1 MIGAPGTSGTVPAVD
16 DTSATPSRSPARAAG
31 RAPAPRTAGASRP
44 QLFRHPRRAAIIG
57 GTLFAAAALILGAV
71 GSADTS
77 DLHADQ
83 AVPKQVQTFSPAAN
97 AIVGPTAPIVVD
109 LRDDLVADLTVCGPS
124 PDQCTPIPFDQVRFV
139 PSLGQITF
147 RPTEKTDLTEY
158 AAGPVTVRVDYR
170 LQGSQGAEP
179 GSFTWTFVAKA

>member
-1 MIGAPGTSGTVPAVD
+1 MTTVSSYLPESALSSIPSGVGESGGLHV
-16 DTSATPSRSPARAAG
+16 SPC
-31 RAPAPRTAGASRP
+31 T
-44 QLFRHPRRAAIIG
+44 I
-57 GTLFAAAALILGAV
+57 

-109 LRDDLVADLTVCGPS
+109 LRDDLTGDLTVCGPS
-124 PDQCTPIPFDQVRFV
+124 PDQCTPIPFDQLEFV

-158 AAGPVTVRVDYR
+158 ASGPVTVRVDYR
-170 LQGSQGAEP
+170 LQGSEGAEP

>member
-1 MIGAPGTSGTVPAVD
+1 MIGEPRVGGTVPVVD
-16 DTSATPSRSPARAAG
+16 DTSATPSSSPARTG
-31 RAPAPRTAGASRP
+31 GSAPATRTDGASRAP
-44 QLFRHPRRAAIIG
+44 LFRHPGRAAIIG
-57 GTLFAAAALILGAV
+57 GILFAAVALVLGAI

-77 DLHADQ
+77 DLSADQ

-97 AIVGPTAPIVVD
+97 AIVGPTTPIVVD
-109 LRDDLVADLTVCGPS
+109 LRDDLVGDLTVCGPS
-124 PDQCTPIPFDQVRFV
+124 PEQCTPIPFDQLDFV

-158 AAGPVTVRVDYR
+158 PSGPVTVRVDYR
-170 LQGSQGAEP
+170 LQGSEGAEP